1 MADALSIWQ
10 PICDRIRAQVPALK
24 AVLPAWDL
32 ASVVERSQVTPAV
45 FVVYDGEDVADQVSN
60 GKTVLE
66 SQRFVI
72 VLAVRNASD
81 TLGGSGAAED
91 AMAIR
96 TAIYAALSGWVPG
109 PAHRPMTRARS
120 GYRPH
125 YTPGFAYLP
134 VAFET
139 KSFVP

>member
-45 FVVYDGEDVADQVSN
+45 FVVYDGEDVADQVG
-60 GKTVLE
+60 GKKVLE
-66 SQRFVI
+66 SQRFIV
-72 VLAVRNASD
+72 VLAVRNAAD

-91 AMAIR
+91 ARAIR
-96 TAIYAALSGWVPG
+96 AAIYAALSGWVPS
-109 PAHRPMTRARS
+109 PEHRPLTRARS
-120 GYRPH
+120 SVRPH

-134 VAFET
+134 TAFET
-139 KSFVP
+139 KSFFP